1 MISTPLLKRNL
12 WSGFKL
18 MIPFICIIAMYSII
32 IIWMYDPE
40 LSKSLDQFQEI
51 MPEMMAAVGMTGST
65 GTLIEFIHTYLY
77 GFIMLFIPIIYVIM
91 LANKFIMRYV
101 DNGSIACIL
110 ATANSRKKV
119 ILTQMLSVALL
130 IAALVVIS
138 AAIGWISSEAMFPGD
153 LDVAKYL
160 KLNGAV
166 ILFDLAVSGISVFA
180 ACFFNE
186 SRWYLA
192 VGAGLPLVFYVIQMM
207 ANMGDKLEN
216 LKYVTIFTLMP
227 GQHILDGTGNV
238 TLCCVL
244 MAAIWL
250 VLYVIGGCIFV
261 RKDLSV

>member
-1 MISTPLLKRNL
+1 MISTPLLKRSL

-18 MIPFICIIAMYSII
+18 MIPFIAILAMYSVM

-40 LSKSLDQFQEI
+40 LSKSLDQFQDI
-51 MPEMMAAVGMTGST
+51 MPDLMAAVGMTGST

-110 ATANSRKKV
+110 ATANSRKRV
-119 ILTQMLSVALL
+119 IFTQMLSVT
-130 IAALVVIS
+130 ILVVVLIGIS
-138 AAIGWISSEAMFPGD
+138 TAIGCVSSAVMFPGD
-153 LDVAKYL
+153 LDVTRYL

-166 ILFDLAVSGISVFA
+166 VLFDLAISGICVFA

-192 VGAGLPLVFYVIQMM
+192 LGGGLPLVFYVIQMM
-207 ANMGDKLEN
+207 ANMGDKLEKSEVCDD
-216 LKYVTIFTLMP
+216 LYSDARP
-227 GQHILDGTGNV
+227 GYFSRHGKCGALLHHDGSDLADIL
-238 TLCCVL
+238 C
-244 MAAIWL
+244 
-250 VLYVIGGCIFV
+250 GG
-261 RKDLSV
+261 RPDLHKKDLSV

>member
-18 MIPFICIIAMYSII
+18 MIPFIAIMAMYSMI

-119 ILTQMLSVALL
+119 ILTQMLSMSLLIALL
-130 IAALVVIS
+130 IVIS
-138 AAIGWISSEAMFPGD
+138 AAIGCISSAVMFPGD
-153 LDVAKYL
+153 LDVTKYL
-160 KLNGAV
+160 QLNGAV
-166 ILFDLAVSGISVFA
+166 MLFDLAVSGICLFA

-186 SRWYLA
+186 TRWYLA

-216 LKYVTIFTLMP
+216 LKYATIFTLMP
-227 GQHILDGTGNV
+227 GQDILDGTGNV
-238 TLCCVL
+238 ILNCIL

-250 VLYVIGGCIFV
+250 VLYVIGGLVFT

>member
-1 MISTPLLKRNL
+1 MISTPMLKRNL
-12 WSGFKL
+12 WSGLKL
-18 MIPFICIIAMYSII
+18 MIPFIAILAMYSII

-51 MPEMMAAVGMTGST
+51 MPDMMAAVGMTGST

-119 ILTQMLSVALL
+119 ILTQMLSISLLAVML
-130 IAALVVIS
+130 IAICTAM
-138 AAIGWISSEAMFPGD
+138 GCISSEMMFPGD
-153 LDVAKYL
+153 LDVTKYL
-160 KLNGAV
+160 QLNGAIV
-166 ILFDLAVSGISVFA
+166 LFDLAISGICVFA

-186 SRWYLA
+186 TRWYLA
-192 VGAGLPLVFYVIQMM
+192 VGAGLPLVFYIIQMM

-216 LKYVTIFTLMP
+216 LKYATIYTLMP
-227 GQHILDGTGNV
+227 GKDILEGTGSV
-238 TLCCVL
+238 TLCCVI
-244 MAAIWL
+244 MVCIWL
-250 VLYVIGGCIFV
+250 ALYVIGGLIFTK
-261 RKDLSV
+261 KDLSV